1 MDDEELAGTVM
12 RRLQPAPFWG
22 HVGAALVDVAPG
34 RATIRVPLRP
44 EFGRSGQLDGPAHGG
59 IIATAID
66 MAASC
71 AIITTLDDGEG
82 RTTVDLSVHY
92 LAPANADM
100 EATATVRR
108 RGRRTAIIDVEL
120 MSGGQL
126 AALGRATF
134 MILQPG
140 S

>member
-1 MDDEELAGTVM
+1 MASVDDEELAGTVM

-92 LAPANADM
+92 LAPRM
-100 EATATVRR
+100 RTWRR
-108 RGRRTAIIDVEL
+108 RPRSGGGAAAPRSLMSSSCRVASWLPWAGRR
-120 MSGGQL
+120 S
-126 AALGRATF
+126 
-134 MILQPG
+134 
-140 S
+140 